1 MEGVVEPWRNESPSS
16 DSKASESRYLCTAT
30 SLAWRSPSFRF
41 FISFSLPSR
50 AFFASPMLCS
60 SSFLSL
66 SKSSNFFSIVVFR
79 VRSWFSL
86 SSVCSALD
94 RTRSKAASFF
104 KHRPINPFIITIAKK
119 CKREKRIRYSS
130 KLGRRTERWWVG
142 LPKRLQRGWT
152 PPWLPWSGFPD
163 HHNPSQRWW
172 MRSAP
177 RRAWSLHGGEWVVS
191 LGCWTEPS

>member
-1 MEGVVEPWRNESPSS
+1 MCIKFEEPKIHHSKRNTRFIQ
-16 DSKASESRYLCTAT
+16 KRGASTSRQERYLE
-30 SLAWRSPSFRF
+30 S
-41 FISFSLPSR
+41 
-50 AFFASPMLCS
+50 ASKWLK
-60 SSFLSL
+60 LR
-66 SKSSNFFSIVVFR
+66 KKESSNFFSIVVFR

-104 KHRPINPFIITIAKK
+104 KHRPINPFIITIAKI